1 MFDLH
6 SKKAPTRREV
16 IEAILKRWKP
26 APGRETLPVDEAL
39 GRVAARDV
47 LSVHDLPVVRASSM
61 DGVGVDSSLFANGR
75 KASCENSPAS
85 AGLEFTAWREGAEYV
100 RADTGD
106 DFDDRFDAVIPIEAV
121 RFPEGGGIAFAAGLT
136 VTPGM
141 NVRPAG
147 SSVRKGER
155 LVAAGTRLRPFDLS
169 ALVLGGVREIE
180 VLKKPVV
187 AFIPTGNELVP
198 QGSAPA
204 RGQTVDSNSAL
215 ARHMLFEMGAA
226 PLCLPIVRDDA
237 EALRA
242 AILHARAEADV
253 LLLCGGSSKGG
264 EDYNAALIA
273 EMGEGLFH
281 WIASAPGRPMAAAML
296 DGIPLINMPGP
307 PLAAYFV
314 MDWCVRALVA
324 HFLGIPEPARKTA
337 RAVLPEG
344 LEATEGMEI
353 LRKLD
358 LQRSEEGYEARVIET
373 RAVSAVKTLTASAQ
387 LVTDAGPQGKAP
399 GESVEIELLR

>member
-1 MFDLH
+1 MFMLDLH
-6 SKKAPTRREV
+6 SKKAPTRREAV
-16 IEAILKRWKP
+16 DAVLAKWTP

-47 LSVHDLPVVRASSM
+47 FSLHDLPVVRASAM
-61 DGVGVDSSLFANGR
+61 DGVGVDASMFADG
-75 KASCENSPAS
+75 APDTS
-85 AGLEFTAWREGAEYV
+85 GWREGIEYV

-106 DFDDRFDAVIPIEAV
+106 DTGDRFDAVIPIEDL
-121 RFPEGGGIAFAAGLT
+121 RFSQGGGISFAAGLS

-155 LVAAGTRLRPFDLS
+155 LAAAGTRLMPFDL
-169 ALVLGGVREIE
+169 ATLVLGGIREIE
-180 VLKKPVV
+180 VVKKPVV

-204 RGQTVDSNSAL
+204 RGQTVDANSVL
-215 ARHMLFEMGAA
+215 ARHMLLEMGAA
-226 PLCLPIVRDDA
+226 PLCLPITRDDA
-237 EALRA
+237 EAIRA
-242 AILHARAEADV
+242 AIRRARTEAADII
-253 LLLCGGSSKGG
+253 LLCGGSSKGG
-264 EDYNAALIA
+264 EDYTATLIA

-281 WIASAPGRPMAAAML
+281 WIASAPGRPMAAAMF
-296 DGIPLINMPGP
+296 DGVPLINIPGP

-314 MDWCVRALVA
+314 LDWCVRALVA
-324 HFLGIPEPARKTA
+324 HFLGMPGSARKAA

-358 LQRSEEGYEARVIET
+358 LQESGEGYTARVIDM
-373 RAVSAVKTLTASAQ
+373 RAVSTVKTLTAPAQ
-387 LVTDAGPQGKAP
+387 LVTDAGPRGKAP